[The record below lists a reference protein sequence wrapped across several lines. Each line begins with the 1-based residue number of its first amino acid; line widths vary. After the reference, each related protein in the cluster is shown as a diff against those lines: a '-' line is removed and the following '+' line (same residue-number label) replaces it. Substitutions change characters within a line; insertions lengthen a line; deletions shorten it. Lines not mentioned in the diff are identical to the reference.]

1 MTTYDVF
8 IQIRQ
13 IEEES
18 DELMQMVQGYK
29 AKVTN
34 QVEVFYNNLM
44 LKKDELDKLQT
55 EINRLLNADENM
67 AEKVQQTK
75 IIPEKLNGI
84 ELGECFLSQP
94 LSLIRS
100 CKLLT

>member
-18 DELMQMVQGYK
+18 EELMQKVQGHRT
-29 AKVTN
+29 KVTN
-34 QVEVFYNNLM
+34 QVEAFYNNLM

-75 IIPEKLNGI
+75 IIPEKLNGMD
-84 ELGECFLSQP
+84 LDECFLSQP

-100 CKLLT
+100 CKLLN